1 MADMKL
7 QAHADHAYFYPDVF
21 VTCDPTDHQAEY
33 MMRAPIVVV
42 EVLSP
47 TTAAYDRGDKF
58 AAYRRI
64 ASLREFILIDPD
76 KQRIEHYHR
85 STGNTWEL
93 CELEPGQALQL
104 PSLDAEIPAA
114 RIFRNRD

>member
-47 TTAAYDRGDKF
+47 TTAAY
-58 AAYRRI
+58 RRI

-85 STGNTWEL
+85 STGNTWQSR
-93 CELEPGQALQL
+93 ELEPGQALQL